1 MPLPAGIDLVIPAY
15 NEAGVLPALYAN
27 LAAQVDGEGRP
38 LHRGSWRLVLVD
50 NASTDGTAEVAERL
64 ARDPA
69 HPETAV
75 LLEPEKGVVPAR
87 IRGSAFVLRPA
98 ERRRFPIVI
107 HADADNLF
115 PPAFLHDAARRLAAG
130 DVDVVTRLGYHP
142 VDFWRRVPR
151 VTRRHREEIGTIHF
165 DGETLRELEISE
177 EGALF
182 TRRILADFGHV
193 PHQCGLAMT
202 KDAFT
207 RAGGYQREIW
217 PDDTEMLGEARNL
230 LYRLARSGAGLAWVS
245 EPPITLNSR
254 RLLAEP
260 QKLWAGRSYT
270 EGMSDVRADLNPDA
284 WAALDR
290 LAPDLEFRVMR
301 RNLIQRFILDPC
313 LARPDRLTPNRRY
326 FGDAYEDIR
335 QALCDLHANGRTDRY
350 IDVRPVAEA
359 LLDRHEE
366 AILGELS
373 RMAGCARVS
382 RVVV

>member
-1 MPLPAGIDLVIPAY
+1 M
-15 NEAGVLPALYAN
+15 
-27 LAAQVDGEGRP
+27 
-38 LHRGSWRLVLVD
+38 
-50 NASTDGTAEVAERL
+50 
-64 ARDPA
+64 
-69 HPETAV
+69 
-75 LLEPEKGVVPAR
+75 
-87 IRGSAFVLRPA
+87 
-98 ERRRFPIVI
+98 
-107 HADADNLF
+107 
-115 PPAFLHDAARRLAAG
+115 
-130 DVDVVTRLGYHP
+130 DVVTRLGYHP
-142 VDFWRRVPR
+142 VDFWRRVPH

-202 KDAFT
+202 KDAFA

-217 PDDTEMLGEARNL
+217 PDGTEMLGEARNL
-230 LYRLARSGAGLAWVS
+230 LYRLARSGARLAWVS

-254 RLLAEP
+254 RLLVEP

-270 EGMSDVRADLNPDA
+270 EGMSDVRADLTPDA

-313 LARPDRLTPNRRY
+313 LARPDRLAPNRHY

-335 QALCDLHANGRTDRY
+335 RALCDLHASGRTGRY
-350 IDVRPVAEA
+350 IDVRPLSEA

-373 RMAGCARVS
+373 RMAGIILVRS
-382 RVVV
+382 RSRTSGGLW